1 MEILNINEVNLDII
15 NFFLNNP
22 TIAKSQYDH
31 LISFASSRGLN
42 KSSLPFYTEEHHV
55 VPKCMLGTDEKNNLV
70 LLTYREHILAHLLLY
85 AIYPDIKGLFL
96 SFCFLIEVKD
106 RRNCFDTEIKVDL
119 LVLEELKTGKSQL
132 MRGDKNPMKNP
143 EVAKKVSNFK
153 KFQEPFFKGKH
164 HSEQTKQILREKTL
178 SLNWKGENH
187 PMYGKKH
194 TDETRKKISDKLKG
208 ELHPL
213 YGKHLKE
220 TTKAKL
226 SEKHKEAV
234 ISPEGIE
241 YPSIRDAAKALN
253 LHRCTLSKWINK
265 MPEKGWKKK

>member
-42 KSSLPFYTEEHHV
+42 KSSLPFYTEEHHI
-55 VPKCMLGTDEKNNLV
+55 VPKCMLGTNEENNLV

-85 AIYPDIKGLFL
+85 AIYPDIKGL
-96 SFCFLIEVKD
+96 
-106 RRNCFDTEIKVDL
+106 
-119 LVLEELKTGKSQL
+119 
-132 MRGDKNPMKNP
+132 
-143 EVAKKVSNFK
+143 
-153 KFQEPFFKGKH
+153 
-164 HSEQTKQILREKTL
+164 

-194 TDETRKKISDKLKG
+194 TDEARKKISDKLKG